1 MKWFPESGKKELFI
15 RPDFFVVFI
24 LDGFPFTKNDL
35 AAQKKEEWDLV
46 TQEVHKKEKTRTQ
59 SMFRDTC

>member
-1 MKWFPESGKKELFI
+1 MEKRNLLLHLISSLYLFWTDFPSQ
-15 RPDFFVVFI
+15 
-24 LDGFPFTKNDL
+24 KNNL